1 MKVVRPKEKALEE
14 AKGQADA
21 AQKTL
26 DEAMAKLAAV

>member
-1 MKVVRPKEKALEE
+1 MKIVKPKEKALAE
-14 AKGQADA
+14 AKEQADA